1 MPLNEDEKLGGKVWT
16 LEPMTKK
23 KSLGDFHFSTKYGNK
38 PYLFTGLPFLAQV
51 KVQRLSTCSPDNA
64 CGIMSPWP
72 LTQLF
77 GVNASIFPVAIHNMQ
92 ISYWISIPQNSPL
105 IIMTLIWY
113 CQKPQT
119 SKDIGKQLYIV
130 IANHF
135 IENQTLKM
143 TARFPQNK
151 VNARLHNR

>member
-1 MPLNEDEKLGGKVWT
+1 MRSLVVRFEPLNQWQ
-16 LEPMTKK
+16 KK
-23 KSLGDFHFSTKYGNK
+23 IIRRFSFRSLPSMEIN
-38 PYLFTGLPFLAQV
+38 LISSRGLPFLAQV

-119 SKDIGKQLYIV
+119 SKDLGKQLYIV